1 MKIIG
6 CDFHPS
12 FQQIARFD
20 SETGEITEL
29 RLSHANGEATKFYE
43 SLTGSAVVGVEASGN
58 MRWFQRLL
66 ARLGHTLLI
75 GDATKMRAGN
85 PRKQKTDKRDA
96 RYILDIL
103 LEKRFPSI
111 WVPSMEEVDLRQ
123 LLKHRH
129 TLVQMRTRVKNQL
142 QHIAINEGFQKKR
155 KLWTVEGLGFL
166 RNLALGPWTGR
177 RRDDLLQLLEQ
188 LHGQIQEMNQAAEK
202 EAAQQP
208 LVQLLMTH
216 PGVGPILGLAT
227 VLTLGTVQR
236 FERSKNATSYVGL
249 IPSEDSSGERRRLG
263 GISKQGNSFMR
274 FLLVQA
280 GMVAAR
286 HEPELGRFY
295 QRLVHKKHHGVAK
308 VAVAR
313 KLLVRLYWM
322 LRTNTP
328 YPEVVVRTQGSSSHS
343 VAKKAKT
350 ERLSGRPAS
359 RKKGKQNKQPGKNQE

>member
-12 FQQIARFD
+12 FQQIAMVD
-20 SETGEITEL
+20 TETGEVTER
-29 RLSHANGEATKFYE
+29 RLSHADGEATRFYE
-43 SLTGSAVVGVEASGN
+43 SLTGAVLVGVESSGN

-66 ARLGHTLLI
+66 SRLGHELRI
-75 GDATKMRAGN
+75 GDATAIRASN

-96 RYILDIL
+96 QHILQLL
-103 LEKRFPSI
+103 LEKRFPAI
-111 WVPSMEEVDLRQ
+111 WVPSMEELDLRQ

-142 QHIAINEGFQKKR
+142 QHIAMNEGFQKKR
-155 KLWTVEGLGFL
+155 KLWTKEGMEFL
-166 RNLALGPWTGR
+166 QNLDLDVWTKR
-177 RRDDLLQLLEQ
+177 RRDDLLKILEELQGHIQQLS
-188 LHGQIQEMNQAAEK
+188 QAAEE
-202 EAAQQP
+202 EAEQRP
-208 LVQLLMTH
+208 LAKLLMTH

-227 VLTLGTVQR
+227 VLTLGNSQR
-236 FERSKNATSYVGL
+236 FERGKNVASYVGL
-249 IPSEDSSGERRRLG
+249 IPSEDSSGTRRRLG

-280 GMVAAR
+280 GMAAAR
-286 HEPELGRFY
+286 KDPELGRFY
-295 QRLVHKKHHGVAK
+295 QRLAHKKHHGVAK

-328 YPEVVVRTQGSSSHS
+328 YPEVVVRMRGSSSHS
-343 VAKKAKT
+343 VAAAKA
-350 ERLSGRPAS
+350 EPLSGHPAS
-359 RKKGKQNKQPGKNQE
+359 RTKKK

>member
-12 FQQIARFD
+12 FQQIATLD
-20 SETGEITEL
+20 KETGEITEL
-29 RLSHANGEATKFYE
+29 RLSHANGEVQKFYQAL
-43 SLTGSAVVGVEASGN
+43 SGPVVVGVEASGN

-66 ARLGHTLLI
+66 ARLGHRLLI
-75 GDATKMRAGN
+75 GDATKIRASN

-103 LEKRFPSI
+103 LEQRFPSI

-155 KLWTVEGLGFL
+155 TLWTVAGLAFL
-166 RNLALGPWTGR
+166 RKLELGPWTAR

-188 LHGQIQEMNQAAEK
+188 LHGQIQEMNQAAER

-227 VLTLGTVQR
+227 VLTLGDIQR
-236 FERSKNATSYVGL
+236 FERSKNVTSYVGL
-249 IPSEDSSGERRRLG
+249 IPSEASSGERRRLG
-263 GISKQGNSFMR
+263 AISKQGNSFMR

-295 QRLVHKKHHGVAK
+295 KRLAHKKHHGVAK

-328 YPEVVVRTQGSSSHS
+328 YPEVVAHTQGSSSHS
-343 VAKKAKT
+343 VAQKAKT
-350 ERLSGRPAS
+350 DRLNGRPAS
-359 RKKGKQNKQPGKNQE
+359 RKKGKQKKQPRKNKQ